1 MMNLKYLAGLCGNMR
16 SFLGTFGDIRSS
28 VTRWKDLAYTDQVKG
43 FCQIIEGNVRGLPLF
58 CAHFS
63 FNRRC
68 SFWMVLVPLPAFT
81 HLEAFVFVMDFTA
94 GEGFVDLFMLSN
106 KWRSI
111 YSSSSMTGRVLAF
124 SAVAVLMVFSLEY
137 SPSFYKELQ
146 TNIQDIPTTDLAR
159 VEAEQHKGVCL
170 KW

>member
-1 MMNLKYLAGLCGNMR
+1 
-16 SFLGTFGDIRSS
+16 
-28 VTRWKDLAYTDQVKG
+28 
-43 FCQIIEGNVRGLPLF
+43 
-58 CAHFS
+58 
-63 FNRRC
+63 
-68 SFWMVLVPLPAFT
+68 
-81 HLEAFVFVMDFTA
+81 MDFTA

-137 SPSFYKELQ
+137 SPSFYKKLQ